1 MTGARKKRGQG
12 RPVDGESSVGRDALL
27 DAATRLLRDLPPG
40 KVTISSIAREA
51 GTDPALVRYYFGDRT
66 SLLQA
71 VVARI
76 ATGLPR
82 EFPESPDRL
91 ATLTDHIHGTFR
103 FTRSA
108 KHMQRL
114 MIDEL
119 ADPKHPQ
126 ARAQT
131 RAMNQGAV
139 DFYAELMKRDGG
151 ESIAPADPLFL
162 HLAVVGIADFFA
174 SAQPL
179 VEMLAPEGAD
189 IDQLA
194 RDYEAFV
201 VDMLMNGLKKR

>member
-1 MTGARKKRGQG
+1 MTGASKKRGQG
-12 RPVDGESSVGRDALL
+12 RPVAGETSVGREALL
-27 DAATRLLRDLPPG
+27 EAATKLLQELPPA

-66 SLLQA
+66 ALLLA
-71 VVARI
+71 VVDRMAASLPKEFPDSNDRI
-76 ATGLPR
+76 ATLV
-82 EFPESPDRL
+82 
-91 ATLTDHIHGTFR
+91 AHIHGTFR

-119 ADPKHPQ
+119 ADPKHPE
-126 ARAQT
+126 ARART

-139 DFYAELMKRDGG
+139 DFYAELIKRDGG
-151 ESIAPADPLFL
+151 ESLAPADPLFL
-162 HLAVVGIADFFA
+162 HLALVGIADFFV
-174 SAQPL
+174 SAQPM

-194 RDYEAFV
+194 RDYEKFV
-201 VDMLMNGLKKR
+201 IDMLLNGLKKR